1 MLINTQLRQKQLLHY
16 CQIYI
21 MHLIFKSLALIACC
35 SLSSLSGALASQGAD
50 MQSAKSCIDDNI
62 APPYTLSKDNNEAK
76 FSTKGTTDCQKD
88 NKAYTLSVDWARST
102 GYDSAESLRATQA
115 QAPDKNES
123 GQIYRQVEKFPCI
136 VISSD
141 TVQTAPSFTDKE
153 FEAYSTKVIFKVGK
167 ADIRPDDDFFTLYR
181 NEILPRINDHHLQL
195 RKVIIR
201 GAASPEGSYA
211 LNSMLAQRRAQ
222 ALLQALKQGLENQY
236 IEMDSEISC
245 ITEDYGYLL
254 LLMEKAGDPDF
265 ATVKSIVEAS
275 CTATTPAA
283 IPATI
288 DEQKVKKALQ
298 KHNKGLLWKRLLK
311 EYFPTLRSARMI
323 LWFSEPD
330 EEHAPLLPV
339 AKADIRPVP
348 RLMAQETALVSPAQ
362 YVDSTVREPA
372 LALKTNL
379 VHDFFF
385 IPSQGVC
392 FSPNLQLEYFPQK
405 GRWSYNLGFTWGNWR
420 RYGRHSFFQ
429 VRDLQFEVRRYFK
442 MRKHEDRRFEGFFA
456 GAVLEANMY
465 GIGLDA
471 KRGAQGEGIAASL
484 CGGWS
489 KALTRNGDL
498 RLELSI
504 ALGAYFSLYDPYV
517 YGNPVTGVEDGKY
530 YYNYLGNASSFRKRN
545 HLFTWLGPTNIGI
558 QLSYNIIHRERK
570 IRTRIP
576 E

>member
-1 MLINTQLRQKQLLHY
+1 
-16 CQIYI
+16 
-21 MHLIFKSLALIACC
+21 
-35 SLSSLSGALASQGAD
+35 
-50 MQSAKSCIDDNI
+50 
-62 APPYTLSKDNNEAK
+62 
-76 FSTKGTTDCQKD
+76 
-88 NKAYTLSVDWARST
+88 
-102 GYDSAESLRATQA
+102 
-115 QAPDKNES
+115 
-123 GQIYRQVEKFPCI
+123 
-136 VISSD
+136 
-141 TVQTAPSFTDKE
+141 
-153 FEAYSTKVIFKVGK
+153 
-167 ADIRPDDDFFTLYR
+167 
-181 NEILPRINDHHLQL
+181 
-195 RKVIIR
+195 
-201 GAASPEGSYA
+201 
-211 LNSMLAQRRAQ
+211 
-222 ALLQALKQGLENQY
+222 
-236 IEMDSEISC
+236 
-245 ITEDYGYLL
+245 
-254 LLMEKAGDPDF
+254 
-265 ATVKSIVEAS
+265 
-275 CTATTPAA
+275 
-283 IPATI
+283 
-288 DEQKVKKALQ
+288 
-298 KHNKGLLWKRLLK
+298 
-311 EYFPTLRSARMI
+311 MI

-339 AKADIRPVP
+339 AKADIKPVP
-348 RLMAQETALVSPAQ
+348 MLTAKATALVLPTQ
-362 YVDSTVREPA
+362 YVDSIVCEPV

-385 IPSQGVC
+385 IPGQGVC
-392 FSPNLQLEYFPQK
+392 FSPNLQLEYFPKK
-405 GRWSYNLGFTWGNWR
+405 GRWSYNLGFSWGNWR
-420 RYGRHSFFQ
+420 RFERHSFFQ

-570 IRTRIP
+570 IRARIS

>member
-62 APPYTLSKDNNEAK
+62 ASCHTLSIDNNDAK
-76 FSTKGTTDCQKD
+76 FPTKGTTDCRKD
-88 NKAYTLSVDWARST
+88 NKAYTLS
-102 GYDSAESLRATQA
+102 
-115 QAPDKNES
+115 
-123 GQIYRQVEKFPCI
+123 GQIYRHVEKYPCI

-141 TVQTAPSFTDKE
+141 TVQTAPSFTDRQ
-153 FEAYSTKVIFKVGK
+153 FEANSTKVLFKAGK

-222 ALLQALKQGLENQY
+222 ALLQALRQGLENQY

-265 ATVKSIVEAS
+265 ATVKSIVES
-275 CTATTPAA
+275 NCTATSAS
-283 IPATI
+283 PATI
-288 DEQKVKKALQ
+288 DELKVKKALQ
-298 KHNKGLLWKRLLK
+298 KHDKGLLWKRLLK
-311 EYFPTLRSARMI
+311 EYFPSLRAARMI

-348 RLMAQETALVSPAQ
+348 MLTAKATALVSPTQ
-362 YVDSTVREPA
+362 YVDSIVCEPV

-385 IPSQGVC
+385 IPGQGVC

-405 GRWSYNLGFTWGNWR
+405 GRWSYNLGFSWGNWR
-420 RYGRHSFFQ
+420 RFERHSFFQ

-456 GAVLEANMY
+456 GAVVQANIY

-570 IRTRIP
+570 IRARIS